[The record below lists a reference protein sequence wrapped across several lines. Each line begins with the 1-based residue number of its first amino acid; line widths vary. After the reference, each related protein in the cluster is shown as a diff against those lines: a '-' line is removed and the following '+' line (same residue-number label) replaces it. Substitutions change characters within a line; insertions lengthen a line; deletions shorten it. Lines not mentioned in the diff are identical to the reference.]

1 MSDCKSDVEI
11 TMRAAV
17 LDVTPEDDENE
28 ETAVSSATETIAKQ
42 SEVQAESAVELAALD
57 PELVKSGEKAF
68 KKCKSCHQIGDGAK
82 NKTGPHLNAIF
93 GRKIGSLEG
102 FKYSKVFKSMRDN
115 GRVWDEES
123 MSAFLAAPKQYA
135 KGTKMSF
142 SGFKKEEDIVS
153 TIEYL
158 KSFEAYN

>member
-1 MSDCKSDVEI
+1 MTKTKRLVW
-11 TMRAAV
+11 
-17 LDVTPEDDENE
+17 
-28 ETAVSSATETIAKQ
+28 SATETIAKQ

-102 FKYSKVFKSMRDN
+102 FKYSKVLSRCVIM
-115 GRVWDEES
+115 VAS
-123 MSAFLAAPKQYA
+123 
-135 KGTKMSF
+135 GTKNQCRHF
-142 SGFKKEEDIVS
+142 
-153 TIEYL
+153 
-158 KSFEAYN
+158 